1 MSAGSAKRTGWHPLC
16 PGCVRMDHETVA
28 THDEELACVQCGA
41 RSAYLAIDSREY
53 DALSRVT
60 VTGPTEENPPHCAKC
75 GGVGRLVESRLGREW
90 IRRDWIHRDG
100 PGSPDCIIFERRG
113 VEP

>member
-1 MSAGSAKRTGWHPLC
+1 MSAGNAKRTGWHLLC
-16 PGCVRMDHETVA
+16 PGCVQRDHETVA
-28 THDEELACVQCGA
+28 TPDEELACVQCGA

-75 GGVGRLVESRLGREW
+75 GGAGRLVESRLG
-90 IRRDWIHRDG
+90 RDWIHRDG

-113 VEP
+113 VDP

>member
-1 MSAGSAKRTGWHPLC
+1 MSVGNAKRTGWHLLC

-28 THDEELACVQCGA
+28 TPDEELACVQCGA

-75 GGVGRLVESRLGREW
+75 GGAGRLVESRLG
-90 IRRDWIHRDG
+90 RDWIHRDG

-113 VEP
+113 ADP